1 MNQFDNYCFLF
12 NRYLSVNL
20 CVKIIFWLRLFF
32 WHAYCYLLIKLKK
45 YVMKDQGIK
54 EKAIELMLN
63 GKIEEYILLLK
74 SLTIKTA

>member
-1 MNQFDNYCFLF
+1 
-12 NRYLSVNL
+12 
-20 CVKIIFWLRLFF
+20 
-32 WHAYCYLLIKLKK
+32 
-45 YVMKDQGIK
+45 MKDQGIK